1 MTCTPFAIFHAS
13 SRRAPHRPLALTAP
27 TVALAAA
34 LATAGCAAPG
44 DTSRPLQSATPGRV
58 VVPAQAPS
66 RMAGEPAAPA
76 PAPGTLPAALAA
88 TPATAVS
95 VPASSPAS
103 SASSSAAL
111 APAAPG
117 AAPQAAPA
125 AQTAQQAAPPGAS
138 TGTATYAMGTEDH
151 TAGFAAW
158 IASFEAQ
165 ALQAGIRP
173 DTVRNVLARA
183 QWQPRVVEL
192 DRAQPEFTR
201 TPWAYLDSA
210 VSAQRVAQGRA
221 KLAEHGPALQAA
233 SARYGV
239 PAPVITAIWGME
251 SNYGSNFGSF
261 RTVDALATLAYEG
274 RRRAW
279 AQGELLAAL
288 RIIDQGDI
296 AADRM
301 IGSWAGAMGHTQ
313 FLPSVFLRH
322 AVDADGDGH
331 RDIWGSVP
339 DVAAS
344 TAAFLAGEGWRR
356 GEAWGAEVKLPAG
369 FDYARTELS
378 VRQSAA
384 QWAAEGVQA
393 MDGQALPALDA
404 ASVLAPA
411 GARGP
416 AFLVGHNFRTL
427 LRYNNAVTYALG
439 VAQLSQQ
446 IDGGLAI
453 VAAWPRDLP
462 ALSREQVQALQTALN
477 ERGFDT
483 GTPDGVIGPATR
495 AGVRRYQQSEGLPAD
510 GYPTVELLA
519 RLRGA
524 SGPGTAAAPGQAR

>member
-1 MTCTPFAIFHAS
+1 MTRTLLVSPEF
-13 SRRAPHRPLALTAP
+13 SRRARTQPVALVALTA
-27 TVALAAA
+27 ALA
-34 LATAGCAAPG
+34 LAGCAAPTNG
-44 DTSRPLQSATPGRV
+44 PRSSQASTA
-58 VVPAQAPS
+58 AQAASPTPLNTGP
-66 RMAGEPAAPA
+66 ATAIPAAPTTTTSA
-76 PAPGTLPAALAA
+76 NPPGPAAALPAPT
-88 TPATAVS
+88 
-95 VPASSPAS
+95 
-103 SASSSAAL
+103 SSSDA
-111 APAAPG
+111 
-117 AAPQAAPA
+117 
-125 AQTAQQAAPPGAS
+125 
-138 TGTATYAMGTEDH
+138 DH
-151 TAGFAAW
+151 MAGFAAW
-158 IASFEAQ
+158 ISAFQAQ

-210 VSAQRVAQGRA
+210 VSPQRVAQGQA
-221 KLAEHGPALQAA
+221 KLAEHAAALQAA

-239 PAPVITAIWGME
+239 PASVITAIWGME
-251 SNYGSNFGSF
+251 SNYGSNFGTF
-261 RTVDALATLAYEG
+261 HTVDALATLAYEG

-279 AQGELLAAL
+279 AQSELLAAL

-356 GEAWGAEVKLPAG
+356 GEVWGAEVKLPPG
-369 FDYARTELS
+369 FDYARTELT

-384 QWAAEGVQA
+384 QWAAEGVQT

-439 VAQLSQQ
+439 VAQLAQQ
-446 IDGGLAI
+446 IEGGPPIA
-453 VAAWPRDLP
+453 AAWPRDLA

-483 GTPDGVIGPATR
+483 GTPDGVLGPATR
-495 AGVRRYQQSEGLPAD
+495 AGLRRYQQSEGLVAD
-510 GYPTVELLA
+510 GYATVELLA

-524 SGPGTAAAPGQAR
+524 AAPAATPSPTPAR

>member
-1 MTCTPFAIFHAS
+1 MPRTTPAS
-13 SRRAPHRPLALTAP
+13 TVRPRHSSSTSTSAKPSMRSFPAQRVASLIAVAVLAACAAAPAQKPSPPTPLPTAP
-27 TVALAAA
+27 RASTAPLPAPQPTALSPTLAAA
-34 LATAGCAAPG
+34 P
-44 DTSRPLQSATPGRV
+44 
-58 VVPAQAPS
+58 
-66 RMAGEPAAPA
+66 
-76 PAPGTLPAALAA
+76 
-88 TPATAVS
+88 
-95 VPASSPAS
+95 
-103 SASSSAAL
+103 AL
-111 APAAPG
+111 APNPSTLAAPTTPTTD
-117 AAPQAAPA
+117 A
-125 AQTAQQAAPPGAS
+125 
-138 TGTATYAMGTEDH
+138 DH
-151 TAGFAAW
+151 IAGFANWRTA
-158 IASFEAQ
+158 FQAQ

-173 DTVRNVLARA
+173 DTVRNVLANA

-210 VSAQRVAQGRA
+210 VSPQRIAQGQG
-221 KLAEHGPALQAA
+221 KLAEHAVALQAA

-239 PAPVITAIWGME
+239 PAAVITAIWGME
-251 SNYGSNFGSF
+251 SNYGSNFGTF

-279 AQGELLAAL
+279 AQNELLAAL

-356 GEAWGAEVKLPAG
+356 GEAWGAEVQLPAS
-369 FDYARTELS
+369 FDYARTELT
-378 VRQSAA
+378 VRQSSA
-384 QWAAEGVQA
+384 QWAAEGVLA
-393 MDGQALPALDA
+393 VGGQTLPALDN
-404 ASVLAPA
+404 ASILTPA

-446 IDGGLAI
+446 IEGGATI
-453 VAAWPRDLP
+453 AAPWPRDLQP
-462 ALSREQVQALQTALN
+462 LSRDQVQALQTALN
-477 ERGFDT
+477 ARGFDT
-483 GTPDGVIGPATR
+483 GTPDGVQGPATR
-495 AGVRRYQQSEGLPAD
+495 AGLRRYQQSEGLVAD
-510 GYPTVELLA
+510 GYATLDLLD
-519 RLRGA
+519 RLRGGG
-524 SGPGTAAAPGQAR
+524 SSTTSAAPAR